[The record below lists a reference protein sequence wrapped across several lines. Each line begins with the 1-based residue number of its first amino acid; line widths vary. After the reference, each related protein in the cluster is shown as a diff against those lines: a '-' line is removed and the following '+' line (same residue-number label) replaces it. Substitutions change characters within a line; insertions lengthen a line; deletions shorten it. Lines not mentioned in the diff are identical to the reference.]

1 MHEMKLIFEQTPPP
15 HFCLK
20 VVCKKGGHI
29 FMNLR
34 YISITSTELFWK
46 IFKIS
51 QVCVAVCIVTSAQ
64 HE

>member
-1 MHEMKLIFEQTPPP
+1 MHDMKLIFEETPRP

-34 YISITSTELFWK
+34 YVSITSTKLFW
-46 IFKIS
+46 KIS